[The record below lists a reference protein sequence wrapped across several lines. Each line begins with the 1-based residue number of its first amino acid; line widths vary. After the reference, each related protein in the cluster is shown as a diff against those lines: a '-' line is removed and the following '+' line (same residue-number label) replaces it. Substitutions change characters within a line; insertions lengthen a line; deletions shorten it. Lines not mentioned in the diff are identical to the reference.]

1 MGSIVAAMATVH
13 APQLVTRPPE
23 EDPDQLQAGIDAMG
37 QLGKVLDDT
46 KPDALLLIGIDHLET
61 YFLDAVPTF
70 ALVTGERTRAAFAH
84 TSHDVPNH
92 QPLAKAMLE
101 GLIGAGFD
109 LTFSENALLGHAF
122 STPLEY
128 IHQGRA
134 IPVVPLMVNVYL
146 PPLPTPGRCV
156 DLGRAIAKVIEERP
170 ENVAIVASG
179 GMSHYPGTSKYYDPE
194 YEFDRWAIQ
203 EMEHGALDDLM
214 TLTGPDLDEVGNTE
228 MLTWMVM
235 FGAIGPQPGELLSY
249 QPTSHHGH
257 AVMRFLPGRAAPA
270 AERTTR
276 PKFGGF
282 QFKGQGYEFY
292 KYPPSDTYAMQKLLV
307 DLRGSAPLRERFFED
322 MDAVIGER
330 DGLSPEHVEAI
341 KTLQVKP
348 MVDLGAHPILTLTS
362 ILVIQAHQRRLK
374 AEAGA

>member
-23 EDPDQLQAGIDAMG
+23 EDHDQLQAGIDAMG

-70 ALVTGERTRAAFAH
+70 ALVTGERTKAAFAH
-84 TSHDVPNH
+84 TRHDVPNH
-92 QPLAKAMLE
+92 QPLARALLE

-146 PPLPTPGRCV
+146 PPLPTPQRCV
-156 DLGRAIAKVIEERP
+156 DLGRAIARVIEERP

-179 GMSHYPGTSKYYDPE
+179 GMSHYPGTWKYYDPE

-257 AVMRFLPGRAAPA
+257 AVMQFLPGRAAPA

-282 QFKGQGYEFY
+282 QFKGEGYEFY

-330 DGLSPEHVEAI
+330 EGLSPEHVEAI

-362 ILVIQAHQRRLK
+362 ILVIQAHQRWLK

>member
-1 MGSIVAAMATVH
+1 MATVH

-23 EDPDQLQAGIDAMG
+23 EDYDQLQAGIDAMG

-84 TSHDVPNH
+84 TRHDVPNH
-92 QPLAKAMLE
+92 QPLAKALLE
-101 GLIGAGFD
+101 GVIGAGFD
-109 LTFSENALLGHAF
+109 LTFSENALLGHAC

-128 IHQGRA
+128 IHQGRD

-146 PPLPTPGRCV
+146 PPLPTPQRCV
-156 DLGRAIAKVIEERP
+156 DLGMAIAKVIEGRP
-170 ENVAIVASG
+170 EKVAIVASG
-179 GMSHYPGTSKYYDPE
+179 GMSHYPGTWKYYDPE

-203 EMEHGALDDLM
+203 EMEHGALDDLI

-257 AVMRFLPGRAAPA
+257 AVMRFLPGRASPA
-270 AERTTR
+270 AERTR
-276 PKFGGF
+276 PRFGGF

-330 DGLSPEHVEAI
+330 EGLSPEHVEAI

-374 AEAGA
+374 AEASA

>member
-23 EDPDQLQAGIDAMG
+23 EDHDQLQAGIDAMG

-46 KPDALLLIGIDHLET
+46 EPDAVLLIGIDHLET

-70 ALVTGERTRAAFAH
+70 ALVTGERTTAAFAH
-84 TSHDVPNH
+84 TRHDVPNN
-92 QPLAKAMLE
+92 QPLAKALLE

-146 PPLPTPGRCV
+146 PPLPTPQRCV

-322 MDAVIGER
+322 MDAVISER